1 MQHTTLIIGG
11 CRSGKSRYALNLANS
26 SNGRRKVFLATCVPQ
41 DEEMDL
47 RVQRHKAERGS
58 EWKTIEEPLKIHH
71 IIRDQDADTDI
82 LVVDCLTLWV
92 TNLVLAHEQD
102 APALRAAEKLCQ
114 AIKETKCPLC
124 FVTNEVGTG
133 IVPGDPLSRRFRDLT
148 GLINQRVAEACDQVV
163 WMVAGIGV
171 IIKPTSQTV
180 I

>member
-1 MQHTTLIIGG
+1 MHRTTLIIGG
-11 CRSGKSRYALNLANS
+11 CRSGKSRQALNLANS
-26 SNGRRKVFLATCVPQ
+26 LNGKRKVFLATCVPQ

-47 RVQRHKAERGS
+47 RVQRHKAERGP
-58 EWKTIEEPLKIHH
+58 EWITIEEPLKIHR
-71 IIRDQDADTDI
+71 IIRDQNAETDI
-82 LVVDCLTLWV
+82 LIVDCLTLWV

-102 APALRAAEKLCQ
+102 APLLRAVEKLCQ
-114 AIKETKCPLC
+114 AIKETTYPLC
-124 FVTNEVGTG
+124 FVTNEVGAG

-171 IIKPTSQTV
+171 TIKPANQAL